1 MRVIRIPNALPDHLL
16 RAVQAVWPDESWQYW
31 HRYTGKTAD
40 KYGSM
45 DRCRIPV
52 AVQAALDHLAA
63 VCGSRLPDGV
73 FIDYDLH
80 AAGMHMIPPG
90 GFLGRHLDAEYHPI
104 RPWKREWSIV
114 CNVNQFWAE
123 SEGGFLLIDG
133 EEPIVPE
140 PGTAVMFTTPGTWH
154 EVSKTD
160 IFAPARK
167 TLALFGWSICDEKT
181 GQTSA
186 NFAERM

>member
-1 MRVIRIPNALPDHLL
+1 MQLIRIPNALPDCLL

-45 DRCRIPV
+45 DRCRIP
-52 AVQAALDHLAA
+52 AAIQAALDHLAA
-63 VCGSRLPDGV
+63 VCGSRLPEGC

-104 RPWKREWSIV
+104 RSWRREWSIV
-114 CNVNQFWAE
+114 CNVNREWQDWY
-123 SEGGFLLIDG
+123 GGYLLIDG
-133 EEPIVPE
+133 CEPLLPE
-140 PGTAVMFTTPGTWH
+140 PGTAFMFSTPGVWH
-154 EVSKTD
+154 EVSQTD
-160 IFAPARK
+160 LTAPNRQ
-167 TLALFGWSICDEKT
+167 TLALFGWSMCDEKP
-181 GQTSA
+181 GQTAA